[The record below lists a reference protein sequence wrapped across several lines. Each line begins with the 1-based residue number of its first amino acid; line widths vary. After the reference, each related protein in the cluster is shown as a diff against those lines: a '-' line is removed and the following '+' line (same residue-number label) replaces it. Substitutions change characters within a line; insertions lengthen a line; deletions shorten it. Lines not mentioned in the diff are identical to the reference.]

1 VHRLPR
7 IASFIA
13 CVVAVVAPRSR
24 AQQSPASPPPATP
37 VDSLAV
43 PAKAPPTRGLLFQ
56 IGESTLKFGGY
67 VKVDLIHD
75 FDEIGSDTSFDPRTI
90 PTDDSTGVNTEMT
103 ARESRLNLDLR
114 TPTSLGEMKA
124 YVEGDFAGSSN
135 AFRMRHAYGQVGNIL
150 GGQTWSTFMDEGAMP
165 STLDFESPIAFPLV
179 RQAQIRYTETFE
191 SGNYAAVSLENPDN
205 DVLGPTGVAGESENP
220 APDLNARLHLKN
232 ERGHVQLG
240 AFAGMARFQPD
251 VGSADDVFLWGLNL
265 SAKETTWGND
275 YAIVQLTYGDG
286 VGRYRG
292 GTTAVPDSSGDL
304 EAVRT
309 TGVLASY
316 QHEWSE
322 KYRST
327 LAYSFGEGDLPNG
340 APPDVNE
347 ELTYLAANLI
357 WQFCDRAWVGI
368 EYLHGSRETF
378 DGADGEADRLQM
390 ALRFDL

>member
-1 VHRLPR
+1 MHCLPR
-7 IASFIA
+7 ITAFSA
-13 CVVAVVAPRSR
+13 CVAVVAAPSSR
-24 AQQSPASPPPATP
+24 AQQPPEKPPEPLQVPVQATT
-37 VDSLAV
+37 
-43 PAKAPPTRGLLFQ
+43 APKGLLFH
-56 IGESTLKFGGY
+56 IGESTLKLGGY
-67 VKVDLIHD
+67 VKVDLLHD
-75 FDEIGSDTSFDPRTI
+75 FDEIGSTNSFDPRTI

-114 TPTSLGEMKA
+114 TPTSLGEMKT
-124 YVEGDFAGSSN
+124 YIEGDFAGSSN
-135 AFRMRHAYGQVGNIL
+135 AFRMRHAYGQVGRIL
-150 GGQTWSTFMDEGAMP
+150 GGQTWSTFMDEAAMP

-179 RQAQIRYTETFE
+179 RQAQIRYTQPFE
-191 SGNYAAVSLENPDN
+191 NGNYAAVSLEDPDN
-205 DVLGPTGVAGESENP
+205 DVLGPIGVPGESENP
-220 APDLNARLHLKN
+220 APDLNARLHLEN
-232 ERGHVQLG
+232 ARGHVQLG
-240 AFAGMARFQPD
+240 AFAGMAQFQPD

-275 YAIVQLTYGDG
+275 FAIVQLTYGDG

-309 TGVLASY
+309 TGILASY

-322 KYRST
+322 EYRST
-327 LAYSFGEGDLPNG
+327 LAYSIGEGDLPNG
-340 APPDVNE
+340 APPDANE

-378 DGADGEADRLQM
+378 DGADGEANRLQL